1 MANETTHLQVRRER
15 IRKTSWFLKVLS
27 LAGCAVMGWCA
38 ILTLFAPIIAI
49 GPKYKPA
56 LPRSEVRPELEIST
70 ERRMLVE
77 LEGNGPRFVFFTWDV
92 ASGGTGIREGREWLA
107 RGAATAF
114 CGYGLAGALLF
125 FGLFREYERGSIFE
139 IQSVRRLRRVGG
151 WMIGTWVM
159 GMAFQLSK
167 SLWAADTNMS
177 FDMGAGLLPGLFICL
192 VAWIMEEAH
201 QIAEE
206 QALTV

>member
-15 IRKTSWFLKVLS
+15 IRKTSRFLKALS
-27 LAGCAVMGWCA
+27 LIGGAVMGGCMA
-38 ILTLFAPIIAI
+38 LSLLAPIIAI
-49 GPKYKPA
+49 GPKYKPVSA
-56 LPRSEVRPELEIST
+56 RPEGRPEPET
-70 ERRMLVE
+70 FAERRMIVE
-77 LEGNGPRFVFFTWDV
+77 LEGNSPRFVFFNWDV
-92 ASGGTGIREGREWLA
+92 AAGGTGIRGGREWVA
-107 RGAATAF
+107 RGAAAAF
-114 CGYGLAGALLF
+114 CVYGLAGALLF
-125 FGLFREYERGSIFE
+125 FGLFRGYERGSIFE

-167 SLWAADTNMS
+167 SLWAADANIS

>member
-1 MANETTHLQVRRER
+1 MAIDSTHLPERQER
-15 IRKTSWFLKVLS
+15 IRKTSWFLKILS
-27 LAGCAVMGWCA
+27 LAGCGVMAGCVA
-38 ILTLFAPIIAI
+38 LTLLAPIIAI

-56 LPRSEVRPELEIST
+56 LPRSEVRAST
-70 ERRMLVE
+70 ETVAKRRMLVE
-77 LEGNGPRFVFFTWDV
+77 LAGNGPRFVLFNWDV
-92 ASGGTGIREGREWLA
+92 AAGGTGIREGREWLA
-107 RGAATAF
+107 RVAAALF
-114 CGYGLAGALLF
+114 CGYGLLGALFF
-125 FGLFREYERGSIFE
+125 FGLFRGYERGSVFD
-139 IQSVRRLRRVGG
+139 IQSVRRLRRVGA

-167 SLWAADTNMS
+167 GLWAADVNIS
-177 FDMGAGLLPGLFICL
+177 FDLGAGLLPGVFVFL